1 MSDDEAKRKLNLEAA
16 LDELPLFPLGE
27 VVLFPNVLL
36 PLHIFEPRYKT
47 MLKDCLASH
56 GAMAIVHVEDPTD
69 VDEHGHPRIAKV
81 AGAGCIV
88 GHESFAD
95 GRANIVLRGIARVEI
110 EELPFVAPYRR
121 ARAKIIRDD
130 DAIVAEAEK
139 MALLSTASAFAAA
152 VRKHDSSFSFEIPA
166 SLAAQELADLCAH
179 HLMVD
184 PKAREAVLEERDP
197 TERVRIVT
205 SELLVQQKTLFGTGS
220 GVLH

>member
-1 MSDDEAKRKLNLEAA
+1 MSEDEAKRKLNLEAA
-16 LDELPLFPLGE
+16 LGELPLFPLGE

-36 PLHIFEPRYKT
+36 PLHIFEPRYRK

-56 GAMAIVHVEDPTD
+56 GAMAIVHVEDETD
-69 VDEHGHPRIAKV
+69 VDEHGQPRIAKI

-88 GHESFAD
+88 GHEAFAD

-110 EELPFVAPYRR
+110 EELPFVEPYRR
-121 ARAKIIRDD
+121 ARARILRDD
-130 DAIVAEAEK
+130 DMNVAEPEK

-152 VRKHDSSFSFEIPA
+152 VRKHDASFTFEIPP
-166 SLAAQELADLCAH
+166 SLTAQELADLCAH

-184 PKAREAVLEERDP
+184 PKARQAVLEERDP